1 MTYDAV
7 GSVQGAEELSAGK
20 IDMAAS
26 DIPAAAGQEESALR
40 IPSVAGAIVPIYN
53 LNLPLGRTA
62 GASESLNLTGTLL
75 AAIYGGKVTMWDDPA
90 IASSNRGVRL
100 PHAAISV
107 VHRSD
112 GSGTT
117 FVWTSFLAQA
127 DAEWKVRV
135 GATVEWPAG
144 IAVAGNEGV
153 AEEVARTPNS
163 IGYVELA
170 YAIQHRLR
178 YAAVRN
184 PSGKY
189 IKASLET
196 VSAAAGTAG
205 GADGL
210 VLNAAAKDAYPITT
224 FTWLLVPRSPGSSQK
239 LASIKAFLQWM
250 LTSGQ
255 RECSSLGYAPLP
267 KGMAAAELKVVNG
280 LK

>member
-1 MTYDAV
+1 
-7 GSVQGAEELSAGK
+7 
-20 IDMAAS
+20 
-26 DIPAAAGQEESALR
+26 
-40 IPSVAGAIVPIYN
+40 
-53 LNLPLGRTA
+53 
-62 GASESLNLTGTLL
+62 LNLTGTLL